1 MIRTFSKSR
10 CLAGGRLGF
19 AMGPAPLIADL
30 EKLKY
35 STNPYSINRLTL
47 ALGEATVEADA
58 YYVDMCA
65 RIAKTRQWTVEQLE
79 AMGFTVLP
87 SKANFIFAKAP
98 QADGGL
104 LYRQLKSRGIL
115 VRHFTSPRIK
125 DFIRITIGTDEQ
137 MQALLNTI
145 QTILQE
151 V

>member
-1 MIRTFSKSR
+1 MSNEI
-10 CLAGGRLGF
+10 LGF
-19 AMGPAPLIADL
+19 SDL
-30 EKLKY
+30 GL
-35 STNPYSINRLTL
+35 SDATL
-47 ALGEATVEADA
+47 RA
-58 YYVDMCA
+58 
-65 RIAKTRQWTVEQLE
+65 LE

-98 QADGGL
+98 QVDGDL